1 MISSQAA
8 VLLRNV
14 APHTQSMLVASQSAI
29 AAVSLEQVCYSK
41 SISAHT
47 VAGEKGRGKGRWRAN
62 VKTMVL
68 CTYSAQRISQD
79 IGRIPLV
86 RRRSS
91 RRLDGARDR
100 TRRDTSWVRRHAR
113 RRQ

>member
-1 MISSQAA
+1 M
-8 VLLRNV
+8 LL
-14 APHTQSMLVASQSAI
+14 ASQSAI
-29 AAVSLEQVCYSK
+29 AAVSLEHVCYSK

-47 VAGEKGRGKGRWRAN
+47 VAGEKGRWRGN

-100 TRRDTSWVRRHAR
+100 TRRDTSRVRRHAR

>member
-14 APHTQSMLVASQSAI
+14 APHTQSRLLASQSAI

-47 VAGEKGRGKGRWRAN
+47 VAGAKKGGERGTEKRCEDHGW
-62 VKTMVL
+62 
-68 CTYSAQRISQD
+68 
-79 IGRIPLV
+79 
-86 RRRSS
+86 
-91 RRLDGARDR
+91 
-100 TRRDTSWVRRHAR
+100 
-113 RRQ
+113 